1 MNTNNYNF
9 RVAIHC
15 MTYNHKPFIRQC
27 LDGFVMQKTDF
38 PFVAIVVD
46 DASTD
51 NEQEV
56 LWDFINNELDPSS
69 LQKDETDD
77 YVRLVSPHKTNN
89 NCFFAV
95 YFLEYNHYSI
105 RKAKSPYLKDLED
118 SAKYIALC
126 EGDDYWTDPYKLQKQ
141 VDYMEAHPDCSLVC
155 SRTAMYSEKQ
165 KRIIGEKYW
174 YNHNQKLKTKEI
186 IRRGGGAIPTV
197 SVIYR
202 KEIKDYYPEY
212 CKRCATGDHPLQL
225 MSAVKGYVFYLNDLT
240 CVYRVHNSQSWIG
253 RQKRRVADTA
263 RLKTLHSIIDML
275 KGFAKDYPQ
284 YRHAFK
290 DRIAMYILNEL
301 PNRYENETALDTF
314 KESFKNEIKEFR
326 PWWRIDLYLRTTR
339 IPVLKKYYYY
349 AKRIYC
355 KYFSRIIR
363 Y

>member
-1 MNTNNYNF
+1 MSE
-9 RVAIHC
+9 VLVSIKC
-15 MTYNHKPFIRQC
+15 MVYNHEPYLRQC

-38 PFVAIVVD
+38 AFEAIVHD

-51 NEQEV
+51 NSATIIREYEEKYPNIIKPIYETENQYSKHNGS
-56 LWDFINNELDPSS
+56 LRRIMDDAIAPSS
-69 LQKDETDD
+69 
-77 YVRLVSPHKTNN
+77 
-89 NCFFAV
+89 
-95 YFLEYNHYSI
+95 I
-105 RKAKSPYLKDLED
+105 
-118 SAKYIALC
+118 YIAVC

-301 PNRYENETALDTF
+301 PNRYENETALDAF

-349 AKRIYC
+349 ANRIYC
-355 KYFSRIIR
+355 KYRSRIIR

>member
-1 MNTNNYNF
+1 MSE
-9 RVAIHC
+9 VLVSIKC
-15 MTYNHKPFIRQC
+15 MVYNHEPYLRQC
-27 LDGFVMQKTDF
+27 LDGFVMQKTNF
-38 PFVAIVVD
+38 RFEAIVHD

-51 NEQEV
+51 GTQDIIREYEKKYPDIIKPIYEV
-56 LWDFINNELDPSS
+56 ENQYRKGTLRAIMDNAVSESS
-69 LQKDETDD
+69 
-77 YVRLVSPHKTNN
+77 
-89 NCFFAV
+89 
-95 YFLEYNHYSI
+95 
-105 RKAKSPYLKDLED
+105 
-118 SAKYIALC
+118 KYIAIC

-301 PNRYENETALDTF
+301 PNRYENETALDAF

-349 AKRIYC
+349 ANRIYC